1 MCLYKILIY
10 AYYVIAVNNV
20 EDKAIDEVH
29 PTIVHNMQLV
39 CYISMHALSD
49 SCMVFITTNSL
60 PIVYNEE

>member
-1 MCLYKILIY
+1 MHIMLLQLIML
-10 AYYVIAVNNV
+10 
-20 EDKAIDEVH
+20 KMAIDEVH